1 MKTKFKS
8 KFLSILLVLVMVLSI
23 VPFGSLTAFAEQRA
37 ERDILTVESGNSL
50 NMSID
55 SNGIL
60 DWDNVTG
67 ATGYTVTLT
76 KPNFAHLNSWDTTN
90 SAFALIS
97 SIDQLKYDSS
107 QYTIVV
113 SAKGVSASESMGYYY
128 TSNVDQLE
136 SPNGLYWD
144 GDTANWSAVDGAS
157 IYYVELYNFDGRVTL
172 LSTNSTSL
180 DFSGFSPE
188 DGWTFRVQA
197 RQSNSGTLSAK
208 RDSLFIESP
217 AKGTRTRPINALNS
231 GNALNMNI
239 GTDGILRWDEVSGAT
254 GYTIS
259 ITQPNITNLYNW
271 NSDNEAFALIS
282 SIDQLKYNSGQYTIV
297 VSAKGVSASESMGY
311 YYTSNVDQLES
322 PNGLYW
328 DGDTANWSAVDGAS
342 IYYVELYNF
351 DGRVTLLST
360 NSTSLDFSG
369 FSPED
374 GWTFR
379 VQARQSNSGTL
390 SAKRDSLFIESPAKD
405 GSSVATS
412 YHIGAD
418 VYNITTNEQYT
429 GGKVKIVTPDDT
441 GDYAYV
447 GYGYDVDAN
456 AEVTMYAQADTGYE
470 FVEWRTGSKS
480 GTQYSTNAT
489 VTFNA
494 TEDKVLYAIFQQTT
508 SYHVGADV
516 YNITTNEQYTGGK
529 VKIVT
534 PDDTGDYAYVGYGY
548 DVDANAEVTMY
559 AQADTGYEFV
569 EWRTGS
575 VSGTQY
581 STNATVTFNATEN
594 KVLYAIFQQTVS
606 LTTYTVT
613 FDANG
618 GSGTMLDETGV
629 SGEYTLPANG
639 FTAPDG
645 KQFKGW
651 ATSANGS
658 VIEGTTYNVTA
669 NVEFFAIWEDIP
681 VNNFTITATAGANG
695 SISPSGEV
703 TVAEGE
709 DKTFTITANSGYHI
723 KDVKVNGSSVGA
735 VATYTFNDVAANATI
750 TVEFEVDTVPHVCNP
765 SLVPEDEPDCLTAGK
780 SAYYHCECGKNYEDA
795 QGNTEIDNLETW
807 GILNALGHDPST
819 TWSTDGEYH
828 WKECTRC
835 AGQQLEKA
843 AHADTDN
850 NGKCDTC
857 EYQMSTT
864 PDNSDN
870 PNNTP
875 DNPNNTHDDP
885 TDDKDG
891 LGAGAIVGIV
901 IGSLVVLGGG
911 GFALY
916 WFVLRKKP
924 ILPTDPTTP
933 VEEAPDTDVDADTDE
948 DAEATDKDDSPET
961 DDEAP
966 DTEDAP

>member
-157 IYYVELYNFDGRVTL
+157 IYYVELYNFDSRVTL

-351 DGRVTLLST
+351 DSRVTLLST

-441 GDYAYV
+441 GDYEYV
-447 GYGYDVDAN
+447 GYGY
-456 AEVTMYAQADTGYE
+456 Y
-470 FVEWRTGSKS
+470 
-480 GTQYSTNAT
+480 
-489 VTFNA
+489 
-494 TEDKVLYAIFQQTT
+494 
-508 SYHVGADV
+508 
-516 YNITTNEQYTGGK
+516 
-529 VKIVT
+529 
-534 PDDTGDYAYVGYGY
+534 
-548 DVDANAEVTMY
+548 VDANAEVTMY

-645 KQFKGW
+645 KQFKGWATSANGSVIEGTTYNVTANVELFAIWEDIPVANYTVSFNANGGSGSMNPVQFAGEYTLPSCGFTAPTGKLFKGW